1 MDEAT
6 TAAAFWATANAM
18 NRAEAEDRP
27 LPSDVPRMLH
37 LVSDAGPR
45 HLAEREKVTP
55 NHVNA
60 AEGAGAHQ
68 RGDELHIR
76 RLVAQ

>member
-1 MDEAT
+1 MDVAT
-6 TAAAFWATANAM
+6 TAAGFRATANAI
-18 NRAEAEDRP
+18 NHAEAGDRP
-27 LPSDVPRMLH
+27 LPADVPRMIH

-45 HLAEREKVTP
+45 HLSEREKVTL

-60 AEGAGAHQ
+60 ADGAGAHQ
-68 RGDELHIR
+68 CGDELHIR